1 MAAALTDVQANYGL
15 FGDATPISLA
25 GTSKRRIGR
34 TQQRLSFASADILYR
49 VQLTATQADDVAT
62 LNGTTGVV
70 TQDNGTPD
78 VTRWTGDDSDLA
90 GKDFEGVTI
99 LTADTLFGVLIEMSA
114 ANDKYIS
121 VDSTQDYFPTVTE
134 GEPGLVLFASPGG
147 AAGLDASTMPNLEF
161 TWEGAVGSIGDSVT
175 ITVCAKS

>member
-49 VQLTATQADDVAT
+49 VQLTATASGDVAT

-70 TQDNGTPD
+70 TQDSGTPD
-78 VTRWTGDDSDLA
+78 VTRWTGDDDDLA
-90 GKDFEGVTI
+90 AKDFEGVTI
-99 LTADTLFGVLIEMSA
+99 LTADTLFGILVEMSA
-114 ANDKYIS
+114 ANDKFIA
-121 VDSTQDYFPTVTE
+121 VDSSQDYFPGVVE
-134 GEPGLVLFASPGG
+134 GEPGLVYFGAPGG
-147 AAGLDASTMPNLEF
+147 SSGLDATTMPNLEF
-161 TWEGAVGSIGDSVT
+161 TWESHADAVGDVVT
-175 ITVCAKS
+175 VTVCAKS